1 MLYTTNVE
9 NAQITI
15 AEWQKKAPGYIRIL
29 SKT

>member
-15 AEWQKKAPGYIRIL
+15 AEWQKKAPGYTRI
-29 SKT
+29 